1 MQSPSLSL
9 SNMEPTIQVATLAD
23 IPDLLR
29 LVNSAYRGEEAKKGW
44 THEANL
50 VQGDLRAD
58 EASIEEMIR
67 NPNAVILKHADN
79 NQLTGCVYLE
89 KKQDRLYLGLLS
101 VSPDVQTK
109 GIGKKL
115 LHAAENYA
123 MDNNCSIIEMTVI
136 SARSELIAWYE
147 RNGYHQTNQ
156 TKPFH
161 NNERFGVPV
170 VPIEFVVMERK
181 VKGEK

>member
-1 MQSPSLSL
+1 M
-9 SNMEPTIQVATLAD
+9 
-23 IPDLLR
+23 
-29 LVNSAYRGEEAKKGW
+29 
-44 THEANL
+44 
-50 VQGDLRAD
+50 
-58 EASIEEMIR
+58 
-67 NPNAVILKHADN
+67 
-79 NQLTGCVYLE
+79 
-89 KKQDRLYLGLLS
+89 
-101 VSPDVQTK
+101 SPDVQAK

-123 MDNNCSIIEMTVI
+123 MNNNCSIIEMTVI

-170 VPIEFVVMERK
+170 VPIEFVVMEKK
-181 VKGEK
+181 VSDEW